1 VVLYDRLVDPRLL
14 DEVSGGAARIFVG
27 KKPGAP
33 SMPQA
38 AIDRL
43 IVEHARES
51 KRVVRLKGGDPFV
64 FGRGADEAQA
74 LAAAGIAFEIVPGVT
89 SAVAVPAY
97 AGIPLTHSGVSSS
110 FAVLTAHASSDRPGS
125 EERWTA
131 LARGAETLVL
141 MMGVASLEETTTKL
155 VGAGRDA
162 DEPAAIVE
170 RGTMGDQRTVV
181 GSVGSIARLA
191 RDAGIEPPAI
201 TIVGPVVALRDAMA
215 WFESRPLFG
224 VRVVVTRPRSQS
236 NDLARRLS
244 EAGAQ
249 VILAPTIRIEGP
261 ASLSELDAAIKTLAD
276 GAFTW
281 AVFSSRNAV
290 DAVFNRLFD
299 LGLDA
304 RIFATTR
311 IAAIGPAT
319 AAALERRGLRADL
332 VPERFTGAA
341 VAEALGGGKGRIFL
355 PGPEG
360 SPNEA
365 QRPLESAGWLVE
377 AVATYR
383 TVTELGV
390 IDEGVRTGAYDVVTF
405 ASGSAVRGFREL
417 YGEPPA
423 ETVVAC
429 IGPSTAAVAAELAI
443 RVDLTAAE
451 HTAEGLVEALIEF
464 SLSRTKAQ
472 RTSADN

>member
-1 VVLYDRLVDPRLL
+1 
-14 DEVSGGAARIFVG
+14 
-27 KKPGAP
+27 
-33 SMPQA
+33 
-38 AIDRL
+38 
-43 IVEHARES
+43 
-51 KRVVRLKGGDPFV
+51 
-64 FGRGADEAQA
+64 
-74 LAAAGIAFEIVPGVT
+74 
-89 SAVAVPAY
+89 
-97 AGIPLTHSGVSSS
+97 
-110 FAVLTAHASSDRPGS
+110 
-125 EERWTA
+125 
-131 LARGAETLVL
+131 
-141 MMGVASLEETTTKL
+141 
-155 VGAGRDA
+155 
-162 DEPAAIVE
+162 
-170 RGTMGDQRTVV
+170 
-181 GSVGSIARLA
+181 
-191 RDAGIEPPAI
+191 
-201 TIVGPVVALRDAMA
+201 
-215 WFESRPLFG
+215 
-224 VRVVVTRPRSQS
+224 
-236 NDLARRLS
+236 LS

-249 VILAPTIRIEGP
+249 VILAPTIRIESP
-261 ASLSELDAAIKTLAD
+261 VSLSELDAAIKALAD

-304 RIFATTR
+304 RAFVTTR
-311 IAAIGPAT
+311 IAVIGPAT
-319 AAALERRGLRADL
+319 AAALESRGLRADL

-341 VAEALGGGKGRIFL
+341 VAEALGGGEGRIFV

-360 SPNEA
+360 SPDEA
-365 QRPLESAGWLVE
+365 QRTLESAGWSVE
-377 AVATYR
+377 AVAAYR
-383 TVTELGV
+383 TVTESLGA

-405 ASGSAVRGFREL
+405 ASGSAVRGFLEL